1 MGIAEKIRVL
11 LVKSGNISESELARR
26 LQAEGFKMSAQ
37 NFNNKMKRES
47 FRREELDAIARILEA
62 TYREERPEP
71 RQWFTL
77 KTGEEI

>member
-11 LVKSGNISESELARR
+11 LVRSGNISESELARR
-26 LQAEGFKMSAQ
+26 LKAEGFKMTAQ

-47 FRREELDAIARILEA
+47 FKKVELEAIARILGA
-62 TYREERPEP
+62 TYQEERPEP

-77 KTGEEI
+77 STGEEI